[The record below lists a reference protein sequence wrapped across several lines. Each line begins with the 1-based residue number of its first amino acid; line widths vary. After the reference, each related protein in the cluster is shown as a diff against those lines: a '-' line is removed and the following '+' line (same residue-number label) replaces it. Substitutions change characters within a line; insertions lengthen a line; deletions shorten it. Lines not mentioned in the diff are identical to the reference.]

1 MYGMKISGRNI
12 KRRLYGLRMLPS
24 NLKRARYF
32 RGHGVHSPFVYAVVR
47 QVFMRRKLNP
57 EAGTALYDALLSR
70 GISQR
75 RAIQLQN
82 LMAHCGYESFDI
94 DCDPATAPRSDM
106 IIATT
111 EVMPERLKEM
121 AARAAEMRST
131 LCIMSPAADRSRD
144 ETCRGIV
151 EAHRCTS
158 IDNRGYLL
166 IFNNYL
172 PKQRFRL

>member
-82 LMAHCGYESFDI
+82 LMAHCGYECFDI

-111 EVMPERLKEM
+111 EVMPERLKENFEAGNIILTKEEI
-121 AARAAEMRST
+121 AAVDAKLDT
-131 LCIMSPAADRSRD
+131 MSFDVFGGHSA
-144 ETCRGIV
+144 
-151 EAHRCTS
+151 
-158 IDNRGYLL
+158 
-166 IFNNYL
+166 
-172 PKQRFRL
+172 K

>member
-1 MYGMKISGRNI
+1 MISKLKPEGR
-12 KRRLYGLRMLPS
+12 
-24 NLKRARYF
+24 
-32 RGHGVHSPFVYAVVR
+32 
-47 QVFMRRKLNP
+47 
-57 EAGTALYDALLSR
+57 TDLYDALVAR
-70 GISQR
+70 GIPQR

-82 LMAHCGYESFDI
+82 LMTHCGYESFDI
-94 DCDPATAPRSDM
+94 DRESDSASRTDM

-111 EVMPERLKEM
+111 AVAAERLKAM
-121 AARAAEMRST
+121 AALAAAMQST
-131 LCIMSPAADRSRD
+131 LCIMAPAADRRRD
-144 ETCRGIV
+144 EACREIV